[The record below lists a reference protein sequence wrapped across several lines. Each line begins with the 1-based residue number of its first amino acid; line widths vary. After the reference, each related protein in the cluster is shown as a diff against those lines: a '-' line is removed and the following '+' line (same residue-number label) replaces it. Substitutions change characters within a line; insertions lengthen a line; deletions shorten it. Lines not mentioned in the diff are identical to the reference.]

1 MKLPS
6 RGERGQ
12 SLVEF
17 TIVIPIFL
25 AMLFGIFDL
34 GRVVWA
40 NNSLAQAAREGARYA
55 IVRGGSA
62 LTACPV
68 GPPGPDAVIPSPS
81 SSCPYPSPSKQGI
94 RDVALQHAVAG
105 GTGTTVTVCY
115 GDDCAGDIDTVTAGS
130 GAVNTRGTPVTV
142 RVTSTV
148 TLITGSFL
156 GIGNFSA
163 EGSATM
169 LVNH

>member
-1 MKLPS
+1 MRLVR

-55 IVRGGSA
+55 IVRGGSS
-62 LTACPV
+62 LTPCPV

-81 SSCPYPSPSKQGI
+81 SICPYPSPSKQGV
-94 RDVALQHAVAG
+94 RETALQHAVAG

-115 GDDCAGDIDTVTAGS
+115 GEDCAGDVDA
-130 GAVNTRGTPVTV
+130 AVNTRGTPVTV
-142 RVTSTV
+142 RVTSTI

-156 GIGNFSA
+156 GIGNFNA